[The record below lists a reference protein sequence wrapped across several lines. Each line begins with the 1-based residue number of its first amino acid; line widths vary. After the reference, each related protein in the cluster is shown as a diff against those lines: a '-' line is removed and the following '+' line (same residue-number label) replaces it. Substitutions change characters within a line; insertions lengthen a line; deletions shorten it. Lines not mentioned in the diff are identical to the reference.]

1 MRRSGS
7 AAHELATRGGGAVD
21 DRRLAELEEWI
32 FEQGRVVVY
41 DDRHHPT
48 GWMAFALLPALD
60 YVTLNPPFG
69 AGATKIDALEALCVV
84 LSGEPALP
92 A

>member
-1 MRRSGS
+1 
-7 AAHELATRGGGAVD
+7 VD

-48 GWMAFALLPALD
+48 GWMTFALLPALD
-60 YVTLNPPFG
+60 DVTLNPPFG
-69 AGATKIDALEALCVV
+69 AGATKIDAIEALCVV